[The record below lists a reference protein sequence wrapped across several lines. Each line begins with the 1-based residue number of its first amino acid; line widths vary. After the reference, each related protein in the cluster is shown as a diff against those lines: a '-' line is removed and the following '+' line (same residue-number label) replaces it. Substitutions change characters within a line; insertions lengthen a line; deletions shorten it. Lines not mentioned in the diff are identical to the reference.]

1 MNVAEAL
8 IDGIFDTGAYKSL
21 SKSQN
26 PTLWV
31 KVVHL
36 EPNVQTLAEHA
47 ACEHWVL
54 DELA

>member
-47 ACEHWVL
+47 VRVGANNMRS
-54 DELA
+54 